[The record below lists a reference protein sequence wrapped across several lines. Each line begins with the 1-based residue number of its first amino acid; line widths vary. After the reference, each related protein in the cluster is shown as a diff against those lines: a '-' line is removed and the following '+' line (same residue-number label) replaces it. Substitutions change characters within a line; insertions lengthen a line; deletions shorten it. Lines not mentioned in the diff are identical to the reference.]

1 MKYRV
6 LFFAV
11 LISFF
16 IPVYI
21 YAEEGDASK
30 LVTLLSNITSMQA
43 DFVQINKDTR
53 GQLLRKSTG
62 SMLLLRPGKFRWDI
76 KQPQAQQII
85 ADGKQLWIYDPSLAQ
100 VIRRHISKANVAT
113 SPAALLSDSLDQVAA
128 EYEVNTVRPHQT
140 GLFFQLV
147 PKKNQSSML
156 QWVELHFNNEQL
168 VGMRLM
174 DNLDQLS
181 EFSFER
187 IRVNPDLNPGFFKF
201 SPPPGTEV
209 VNA

>member
-187 IRVNPDLNPGFFKF
+187 IRINPVLDPGLFKF
-201 SPPPGTEV
+201 SPPPGTEA